1 MCKLFIVRKINTKMY
16 NFYYCKKAL
25 ALLSLAFVAILIPA
39 KAMAQEVNIDTIM
52 KHIIE
57 LSSERYEGRQAGT
70 YGYNAAVKYC
80 AEVLASYGVEPAGE
94 NGGWLQEF
102 DVECNEIDNCTFH
115 TYLPGAKN
123 HDTYSLGRDFSCAAM
138 TGRGYADANVVFC
151 GYGLDASAY
160 DDYAN
165 VDARG
170 KIVIVASGVPNFL
183 PSDITDRY
191 ASLRDKAR
199 VAKMH
204 GAVALVS
211 VNMSTTCADYE
222 VQCRGYN
229 GKLPHLATFPI
240 IQPTKYCAE
249 SLFRGEEMPLDE
261 ALAKIQEDHKPH
273 SFAFNKKFEI
283 ETNTRYRASAPTY
296 NIVGI
301 MHGASKKVKNEY
313 IVIGAHLDHVG
324 RQGETCFYPGADDDT
339 SSVAA
344 LLETARLLSELP
356 ADKRPARSVVFVI
369 FSGSEQLDKGT
380 YEFIDHFRYQ
390 GRIEAFLSIDC
401 IGSGDS
407 IDVRGNAR
415 YPDLWGVACHNDSL
429 YTHAMG
435 RAKKTIKVYATAE
448 ELAEREKQKKLEE
461 KEAAKDPKKMK
472 ALKKKK
478 PTGNEKF
485 SEQVVEGFQ
494 TMPSGDALAFQPL
507 EIPSLVFTTFN
518 GKQHTHTTYD
528 MTENINRVTLTKAA
542 SLVYHTL
549 CDLTRGYYRGRTY
562 ESKLQVYGP
571 LIDD

>member
-1 MCKLFIVRKINTKMY
+1 MH
-16 NFYYCKKAL
+16 NFYYCIRVAATPFL
-25 ALLSLAFVAILIPA
+25 ALVALLIPVVSNS
-39 KAMAQEVNIDTIM
+39 QEVSTDTLM

-70 YGYNAAVKYC
+70 WGYNAAVKYC
-80 AEVLASYGVEPAGE
+80 VEVLRSYGVEPAGDE
-94 NGGWLQEF
+94 GGWFQEF
-102 DVECNEIDNCTFH
+102 DVECNEIDNCTFN

-123 HDTYSLGRDFSCAAM
+123 HEAYSLGRDFSCAAM

-151 GYGLDASAY
+151 GYGIDASAY
-160 DDYAN
+160 DDYAE

-183 PSDITDRY
+183 PSDITDHY
-191 ASLRDKAR
+191 ATLRDKAR
-199 VAKMH
+199 VAKSH

-211 VNMSTTCADYE
+211 INMSKTCADFE
-222 VQCRGYN
+222 VQCRGYS

-249 SLFRGEEMPLDE
+249 SLFRGEAMPIDE
-261 ALAKIQEDHKPH
+261 ALAKIQDDHKPH
-273 SFAFNKKFEI
+273 SFAFLKKFEI
-283 ETNTRYRASAPTY
+283 ETNAKYRASARTY
-296 NIVGI
+296 NVVGI
-301 MHGASKKVKNEY
+301 MHGASKKVKREY
-313 IVIGAHLDHVG
+313 IVVGAHLDHVG
-324 RQGETCFYPGADDDT
+324 RQGETCFYPGADDDA

-356 ADKRPARSVVFVI
+356 VDKRPARSVVFVI

-415 YPDLWGVACHNDSL
+415 YPNLWGIACHNDSL

-435 RAKKTIKVYATAE
+435 RAKKTIKVYATEE
-448 ELAEREKQKKLEE
+448 ELAERAKQKKLEE
-461 KEAAKDPKKMK
+461 KEAAKDPKKAK

-494 TMPSGDALAFQPL
+494 TMPTGDALAFQPL

-518 GKQHTHTTYD
+518 GKQHQHTPYD
-528 MTENINRVTLTKAA
+528 VPENINREILTKSA

-549 CDLTRGYYRGRTY
+549 CELTRGYYQGRSF

-571 LIDD
+571 ILDN

>member
-1 MCKLFIVRKINTKMY
+1 MKLMN
-16 NFYYCKKAL
+16 
-25 ALLSLAFVAILIPA
+25 LLSGLRYMFSRLGACAVAGVVAIVMPVVV
-39 KAMAQEVNIDTIM
+39 KAQDVSTDTLM

-70 YGYNAAVKYC
+70 WGYNAAVKYC
-80 AEVLASYGVEPAGE
+80 VDVLRSYGVEPAGE

-102 DVECNEIDNCTFH
+102 DVECNEIDNCTFN
-115 TYLPGAKN
+115 TYLPGTKG
-123 HDTYSLGRDFSCAAM
+123 HVTYSLGRDFSCAAM

-151 GYGLDASAY
+151 GYGIDASAY
-160 DDYAN
+160 DDYAD

-170 KIVIVASGVPNFL
+170 KVVVVASGVPNFL
-183 PSDITDRY
+183 PSEITDRY
-191 ASLRDKAR
+191 ATLRDKAR
-199 VAKMH
+199 VAKKH

-211 VNMSTTCADYE
+211 VNMSKTCADFE

-229 GKLPHLATFPI
+229 GELPHLATFPI

-249 SLFRGEEMPLDE
+249 ALFRGEEMPIDE
-261 ALAKIQEDHKPH
+261 ALAKIQDDHKPH

-283 ETNTRYRASAPTY
+283 ETNAKYRAAAKTC

-301 MHGASKKVKNEY
+301 MHGTSKKVKREY
-313 IVIGAHLDHVG
+313 IVVGAHLDHVG
-324 RQGETCFYPGADDDT
+324 RQGETCFYPGADDDA

-344 LLETARLLSELP
+344 LLETARLISDLP
-356 ADKRPARSVVFVI
+356 ADKKPARSVVFVI

-415 YPDLWGVACHNDSL
+415 YPNLWGIACHNDSL
-429 YTHAMG
+429 YTHAVG
-435 RAKKTIKVYATAE
+435 RSKKTIKVYATEE
-448 ELAEREKQKKLEE
+448 ELAERARLKKLEE
-461 KEAAKDPKKMK
+461 KEAAKDPKKAK
-472 ALKKKK
+472 ALKKQK
-478 PTGNEKF
+478 PTGNERF

-494 TMPSGDALAFQPL
+494 TMPTGDALAFQPL

-518 GKQHTHTTYD
+518 GKQHEHTPYD
-528 MTENINRVTLTKAA
+528 IAENINRETLTKAT

-549 CDLTRGYYRGRTY
+549 CDLLRGYYQGRSF

-571 LIDD
+571 IIDN

>member
-1 MCKLFIVRKINTKMY
+1 MSFIVSEINITMH
-16 NFYYCKKAL
+16 NFYYCIRVAATPFL
-25 ALLSLAFVAILIPA
+25 ALVALLIPVVSNS
-39 KAMAQEVNIDTIM
+39 QEVSTDTLM

-70 YGYNAAVKYC
+70 WGYNAAVKYC
-80 AEVLASYGVEPAGE
+80 VEVLRSYGVEPAGDE
-94 NGGWLQEF
+94 GGWFQEF
-102 DVECNEIDNCTFH
+102 DVECNEIDNCTFN

-123 HDTYSLGRDFSCAAM
+123 HEAYSLGRDFSCAAM

-151 GYGLDASAY
+151 GYGIDASAY
-160 DDYAN
+160 DDYAE

-183 PSDITDRY
+183 PSDITDHY
-191 ASLRDKAR
+191 ATLRDKAR
-199 VAKMH
+199 VAKSH

-211 VNMSTTCADYE
+211 INMSKTCADFE
-222 VQCRGYN
+222 VQCRGYS

-249 SLFRGEEMPLDE
+249 SLFRGEAMPIDE
-261 ALAKIQEDHKPH
+261 ALAKIQDDHKPH
-273 SFAFNKKFEI
+273 SFAFLKKFEI
-283 ETNTRYRASAPTY
+283 ETNAKYRASARTY
-296 NIVGI
+296 NVVGI
-301 MHGASKKVKNEY
+301 MHGASKKVKREY
-313 IVIGAHLDHVG
+313 IVVGAHLDHVG
-324 RQGETCFYPGADDDT
+324 RQGETCFYPGADDDA

-356 ADKRPARSVVFVI
+356 VDKRPARSVVFVI

-415 YPDLWGVACHNDSL
+415 YPNLWGIACHNDSL

-435 RAKKTIKVYATAE
+435 RAKKTIKVYATEE
-448 ELAEREKQKKLEE
+448 ELAERAKQKKLEE
-461 KEAAKDPKKMK
+461 KEAAKDPKKAK

-494 TMPSGDALAFQPL
+494 TMPTGDALAFQPL

-518 GKQHTHTTYD
+518 GKQHQHTPYD
-528 MTENINRVTLTKAA
+528 VPENINREILTKSA

-549 CDLTRGYYRGRTY
+549 CELTRGYYQGRSF

-571 LIDD
+571 ILDN